1 MHAARKAND
10 NTEYLN
16 PDTNNLEKAFIIG
29 RAGKATGQNKFCFN
43 IKYIEIGNLSRI
55 DFSKIKNWKYLE
67 EVLANDTSDS
77 LIFKSWTLK

>member
-29 RAGKATGQNKFCFN
+29 RAGKATG
-43 IKYIEIGNLSRI
+43 
-55 DFSKIKNWKYLE
+55 
-67 EVLANDTSDS
+67 
-77 LIFKSWTLK
+77 